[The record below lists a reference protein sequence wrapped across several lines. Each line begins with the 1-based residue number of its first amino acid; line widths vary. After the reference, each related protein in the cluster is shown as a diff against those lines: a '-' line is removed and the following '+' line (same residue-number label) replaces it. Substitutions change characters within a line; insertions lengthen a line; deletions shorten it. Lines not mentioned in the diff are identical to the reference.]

1 MPPCT
6 LPLRRKNRNTISLA
20 NLRLRLLLL
29 FLLLLLL
36 LLLRSGPPLE
46 EAPMIEAHRFT
57 PPSSSDMLTCL
68 ANAIH
73 AVEWMGGACFAY
85 RSWVVVHIH
94 TYILQGSMTGDP
106 KVTRNC
112 TAMAPEGTLTTLR
125 PTIECS

>member
-36 LLLRSGPPLE
+36 LRSGPLLE

-73 AVEWMGGACFAY
+73 AVEWMGGLALHIDHGLLCTY
-85 RSWVVVHIH
+85 IH
-94 TYILQGSMTGDP
+94 TFYKAL
-106 KVTRNC
+106 
-112 TAMAPEGTLTTLR
+112 
-125 PTIECS
+125 